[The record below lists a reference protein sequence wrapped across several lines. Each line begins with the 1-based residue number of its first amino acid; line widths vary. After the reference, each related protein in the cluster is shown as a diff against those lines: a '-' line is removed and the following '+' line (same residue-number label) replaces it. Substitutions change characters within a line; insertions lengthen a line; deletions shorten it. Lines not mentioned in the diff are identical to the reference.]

1 MRVKFFHKSENLG
14 TSFVSKILRDEQMM
28 GTHIF
33 KIVYILVNLNIV
45 VTTLEL
51 KYHR

>member
-1 MRVKFFHKSENLG
+1 MINEEEIRSGIYEKK
-14 TSFVSKILRDEQMM
+14 MM

-33 KIVYILVNLNIV
+33 KIVYILVNLNII